1 MDIFVPAVLFD
12 RIGTMTEHKHEEP
25 HLAGYGMYFTVW
37 LILVMFTGIT
47 VAVSY
52 LDMYKYTIFTA
63 MLIASVKVTL
73 VVMYFMHIRFESKLY
88 PIMIFTTLAT
98 YAIFIGL
105 TFSDYLYR

>member
-1 MDIFVPAVLFD
+1 
-12 RIGTMTEHKHEEP
+12 MTEHEHQEP
-25 HLAGYGMYFTVW
+25 HLVGYRVYFTVW

-63 MLIASVKVTL
+63 MLIASIKVTL
-73 VVMYFMHIRFESKLY
+73 VVLYFMHIRFESKLY
-88 PIMIFTTLAT
+88 PIMIFTALAT
-98 YAIFIGL
+98 YGVFIGL